1 MTTLRTV
8 FEWLEAMP
16 MSTALRESIFGYP
29 ILLTSH
35 VVSMCLIAGLLVMMD
50 LRLTGM
56 GNLHTPVSHIQN
68 RLFKWQMLGLAMS
81 VVSGGLLFYGQPMRF
96 YGNFWFWMKNLLL
109 LAGAGQRDVF
119 PLDDLPFGGQVGQ
132 RPGAAGAGAGGRG
145 VGSGLVGGG
154 DRDGSDD
161 CLQRSGSAVV
171 AGPGVDAVA
180 VGPGT

>member
-1 MTTLRTV
+1 MTLRTV

-16 MSTALRESIFGYP
+16 LSTALRESIFGYP

-50 LRLTGM
+50 LRLTGV

-109 LAGAGQRDVF
+109 LLALANAMVFHRTIYRSVDQWDNDPVPPVPARVAGALGLV
-119 PLDDLPFGGQVGQ
+119 LW
-132 RPGAAGAGAGGRG
+132 AAVIVTGRMIAY
-145 VGSGLVGGG
+145 SGLVPQWWLDLG
-154 DRDGSDD
+154 
-161 CLQRSGSAVV
+161 LT
-171 AGPGVDAVA
+171 P
-180 VGPGT
+180 

>member
-50 LRLTGM
+50 LRLTGV

-109 LAGAGQRDVF
+109 LLALANAMIFHRTIYRSVDQWDNDPVPPVPARVAGALGLV
-119 PLDDLPFGGQVGQ
+119 LW
-132 RPGAAGAGAGGRG
+132 AAVIVTGRMIAY
-145 VGSGLVGGG
+145 SGLVPQWWLDLG
-154 DRDGSDD
+154 
-161 CLQRSGSAVV
+161 LT
-171 AGPGVDAVA
+171 P
-180 VGPGT
+180 

>member
-1 MTTLRTV
+1 MLTLRSV

-50 LRLTGM
+50 LRLTGV

-96 YGNFWFWMKNLLL
+96 YGNFWFWTKNLLL
-109 LAGAGQRDVF
+109 LLALANAMYFHRTIYRSVAQWDNDPVPPVPARVAGALGLV
-119 PLDDLPFGGQVGQ
+119 LW
-132 RPGAAGAGAGGRG
+132 AAVIVTGRMIAY
-145 VGSGLVGGG
+145 SGLVPQWWLDLG
-154 DRDGSDD
+154 
-161 CLQRSGSAVV
+161 LT
-171 AGPGVDAVA
+171 P
-180 VGPGT
+180 

>member
-1 MTTLRTV
+1 MTLRTV

-35 VVSMCLIAGLLVMMD
+35 VVSMCVIAGLLVMMD
-50 LRLTGM
+50 LRLTGV

-81 VVSGGLLFYGQPMRF
+81 VISGGLLFYGQPMRF

-109 LAGAGQRDVF
+109 LLALANAMYFHRTIYRSVDQWDNDPVPPVPARVAGALGLV
-119 PLDDLPFGGQVGQ
+119 LW
-132 RPGAAGAGAGGRG
+132 AAVIVTGRMIAY
-145 VGSGLVGGG
+145 SGLVPQWWLDLG
-154 DRDGSDD
+154 
-161 CLQRSGSAVV
+161 LT
-171 AGPGVDAVA
+171 P
-180 VGPGT
+180 

>member
-1 MTTLRTV
+1 MSLRSV

-16 MSTALRESIFGYP
+16 MSTALRESIYGYP

-35 VVSMCLIAGLLVMMD
+35 VVSMCVIAGLLVMMD

-68 RLFKWQMLGLAMS
+68 RLFKWQMVGLAMS

-109 LAGAGQRDVF
+109 LAALANAMYFHRTVYRSVDKWDNDPV
-119 PLDDLPFGGQVGQ
+119 PPVPA
-132 RPGAAGAGAGGRG
+132 RVAGALGLVLWAAVIVTGRMIAY
-145 VGSGLVGGG
+145 SGLVPQWWL
-154 DRDGSDD
+154 D
-161 CLQRSGSAVV
+161 LELT
-171 AGPGVDAVA
+171 P
-180 VGPGT
+180 

>member
-1 MTTLRTV
+1 MSLRSV

-35 VVSMCLIAGLLVMMD
+35 VVSMCVIAGLLVMMD
-50 LRLTGM
+50 LRLTGA
-56 GNLHTPVSHIQN
+56 GNVRTPVSHIQN

-109 LAGAGQRDVF
+109 LAALANAMIFHWTIYRSVDKWDNDV
-119 PLDDLPFGGQVGQ
+119 LPPVSA
-132 RPGAAGAGAGGRG
+132 RVAGALGLVLWAAVIVTGRMIAY
-145 VGSGLVGGG
+145 SGLVPQWWLDLG
-154 DRDGSDD
+154 
-161 CLQRSGSAVV
+161 LT
-171 AGPGVDAVA
+171 P
-180 VGPGT
+180 

>member
-1 MTTLRTV
+1 MLTLRSV

-35 VVSMCLIAGLLVMMD
+35 VVSMCVIAGLLVMMD
-50 LRLTGM
+50 LRLTGV

-109 LAGAGQRDVF
+109 LLALANAMYFHRTIYRSVDRWDNDPVPPVPARVAGALGLV
-119 PLDDLPFGGQVGQ
+119 LW
-132 RPGAAGAGAGGRG
+132 AAVIVTGRMIAY
-145 VGSGLVGGG
+145 SGLVPQWWLDLG
-154 DRDGSDD
+154 
-161 CLQRSGSAVV
+161 LT
-171 AGPGVDAVA
+171 P
-180 VGPGT
+180 